1 MGRESARSP
10 SRSSASSESAGGA
23 SREPAPGLTSAENLA
38 LDHHYIS
45 PVSRR
50 ALRPDVGSAT
60 FATADGTERF
70 RSLAGEIPDL
80 RVDKPLLD
88 DHEISA
94 LRQRLGRW
102 WDESQAA
109 PVLPAALV
117 PATPAA
123 ARRYWRI
130 TATSELKAFAAWWA
144 RRRPRYTQRD
154 SMQLYRG
161 VADVYAAAARRSVTV
176 LTAGGV
182 ATVPLAHFKRLSL
195 EPLLQLMR
203 DRGVRSVLD
212 FGCGWGA
219 NTVILRQLMPG
230 LEVWSFDYSPQ
241 RVLTTQFNLR
251 ALGLVPYRLFV
262 ADGSR
267 LPLADASV
275 DVVLTTH
282 VLEQMGEVL
291 PRALDEIHR
300 VARRFA
306 YHVEPSWRWGRWPHR
321 LRMRRLGYPRDI
333 AERSVALGWRLLT
346 RRPADPGWGR
356 VPGELIVL
364 EKAAGT

>member
-1 MGRESARSP
+1 V
-10 SRSSASSESAGGA
+10 SSED
-23 SREPAPGLTSAENLA
+23 NLA
-38 LDHHYIS
+38 LAGRYVS
-45 PVSRR
+45 PATGRP
-50 ALRPDVGSAT
+50 LRHDIASGT
-60 FATADGTERF
+60 FTTVDGAERF
-70 RSLAGEIPDL
+70 GSLAGEIPDL
-80 RVDKPLLD
+80 RIDEPLLP
-88 DHEISA
+88 DHEISE
-94 LRQRLGRW
+94 LRQRLGHW
-102 WDESQAA
+102 WEESLAA
-109 PVLPAALV
+109 PILPPALV
-117 PATPAA
+117 PATSGE
-123 ARRYWRI
+123 ARRYWRV
-130 TATSELKAFAAWWA
+130 TARSELKAFVAWWA
-144 RRRPRYTQRD
+144 RRRPAYTQQD
-154 SMQLYRG
+154 SMRLYRD
-161 VADVYAAAARRSVTV
+161 VADVYAAAARRRVTV
-176 LTAGGV
+176 LTGRGV

-195 EPLLQLMR
+195 EPLLGLIR
-203 DRGVRSVLD
+203 DRGVRTVLD

-219 NTVILRQLMPG
+219 NTVILRQLLPD

-267 LPLADASV
+267 LPLPDDAV

-333 AERSVALGWRLLT
+333 AEQSLARGWQLVDH
-346 RRPADPGWGR
+346 RPADPGWGR

-364 EKAAGT
+364 EKVGGP